1 MRDMKDSGIEWI
13 GKMPA
18 SWSTNYIKNLFYT
31 VAGSTPKSE
40 RTEYWDGEILWI
52 TPADYKTEDMY
63 ISAGKRNLTAEGY
76 KSCSTTLVPKN
87 SIIFSKRAPIGTVAI
102 NTNELCT
109 NQGCIACVKK
119 EESSEEYYYYVM
131 SVATE
136 HFELLG
142 SGTTFKEISANS
154 FANVKLPFPS
164 EEEQRKIAH
173 YLNNQCKAINALKED
188 IQSQISSLEEY
199 KRSVITEAVTKG
211 LNADVEMKDSGQVW
225 LGKIPSHWMIKPFKY
240 VLMERSHKNNPILT
254 EERLSL
260 SIDKGVTLY
269 AEKTTNLDRFKDD
282 VSQYKLAHKGDLV
295 LNSMNMIVGAVGI
308 SNYFGCVSPAYYTY
322 YDNEEEHITA
332 RYCEYVFRT
341 PIMRKVLFSLGKG
354 IMAIDRGDG
363 RVNTCRLKVSRD
375 DLRMLHFPVPPIS
388 EQRSIVKRLDEICKE
403 VDAIIEEKKQQ
414 LATLEQY
421 KKSLIYEYVTGK
433 KEVPNE

>member
-63 ISAGKRNLTAEGY
+63 ISAGKRNITAEGY

-119 EESSEEYYYYVM
+119 EECSEEYYYYVM

-173 YLNNQCKAINALKED
+173 YLNNQCKDINALKED

-211 LNADVEMKDSGQVW
+211 LNVDVEMKDSGQVW
-225 LGKIPSHWMIKPFKY
+225 LGKIPSHWMIKPFKHI
-240 VLMERSHKNNPILT
+240 LTERSQKNNPILT

-282 VSQYKLAHKGDLV
+282 VSQYKLAYKGDLV

-341 PIMRKVLFSLGKG
+341 PSMRKVLFSLGKG

-375 DLRMLHFPVPPIS
+375 DLRMLHFPVPPIP
-388 EQRSIVKRLDEICKE
+388 EQRSIVKRLDAICKE
-403 VDAIIEEKKQQ
+403 VEAIIEEKKQQ
-414 LATLEQY
+414 LATLEQ
-421 KKSLIYEYVTGK
+421 
-433 KEVPNE
+433 